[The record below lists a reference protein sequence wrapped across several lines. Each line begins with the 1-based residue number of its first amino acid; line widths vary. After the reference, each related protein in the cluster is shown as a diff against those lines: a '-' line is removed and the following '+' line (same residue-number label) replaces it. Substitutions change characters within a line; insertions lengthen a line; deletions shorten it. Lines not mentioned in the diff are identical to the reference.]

1 VDQVNAIETLSPNVE
16 QLGAALV
23 LETDLTAR
31 ARLWRRLRDE
41 LQLGESKTA
50 PHTNEASNNA

>member
-1 VDQVNAIETLSPNVE
+1 VNAIETLSPNVE

-50 PHTNEASNNA
+50 PHTNEVSNNA